1 MQSSQ
6 LRRLLYYKAFG
17 YRYVSAEI
25 LSGSARFFK
34 ALDALQSAT
43 AECNL
48 CELAKTR
55 TGSAEQN
62 FKNFKTIKNF
72 KNSKTPANVK
82 LMIVALAPG
91 ADWGFGG
98 GLEAEVAAALDQI
111 CAPEQI
117 YFSFL
122 IRCTVPQNRRINS
135 EMILKCAPYLTDE
148 IKILKPKVVLCLG
161 ELCCKIV
168 LRNGDL
174 AGMDALH
181 GSVFNEGGISFVP
194 SFDPAFIAQNPSKA
208 ELFKEDLQKIKE
220 LL

>member
-17 YRYVSAEI
+17 YRYVGAEI
-25 LSGSARFFK
+25 LSGGARFFK
-34 ALDALQSAT
+34 ALDALKSAT

-55 TGSAEQN
+55 TSSSEQN
-62 FKNFKTIKNF
+62 FKNLKTIKNF
-72 KNSKTPANVK
+72 KTPTSIK

-91 ADWGFGG
+91 VSEGFGG
-98 GLEAEVAAALDQI
+98 GLEAEIEAALDQI
-111 CAPEQI
+111 CAPEEI

-122 IRCTVPQNRRINS
+122 IRCVVPQNRRVNS

-174 AGMDALH
+174 AGMDVLH

-208 ELFKEDLQKIKE
+208 ELFKEDLQRIKE

>member
-17 YRYVSAEI
+17 YRYVGAEI
-25 LSGSARFFK
+25 LSGGARFFK
-34 ALDALQSAT
+34 ALDTLKSAT

-55 TGSAEQN
+55 TSSSEQN

-72 KNSKTPANVK
+72 KTPASVK
-82 LMIVALAPG
+82 LMIVALEPG
-91 ADWGFGG
+91 ASEGFGG
-98 GLEAEVAAALDQI
+98 GLEAEVVAALDQI
-111 CAPEQI
+111 CTPEEI

-122 IRCTVPQNRRINS
+122 IRCAVPQNRRISS
-135 EMILKCAPYLTDE
+135 EIILKCAPYLTDE

-174 AGMDALH
+174 AGMDVLH

>member
-25 LSGSARFFK
+25 LSGGARFFK
-34 ALDALQSAT
+34 ALDALKSAT

-55 TGSAEQN
+55 AGSGEQN

-72 KNSKTPANVK
+72 KAPASVK
-82 LMIVALAPG
+82 LMIVALAPSSSE
-91 ADWGFGG
+91 GFGS
-98 GLEAEVAAALDQI
+98 GLEAEVVAALDQI
-111 CAPEQI
+111 CAPEEI

-122 IRCTVPQNRRINS
+122 IRCAVPQNRRISS
-135 EMILKCAPYLTDE
+135 EIILKCAPYLTDE

>member
-25 LSGSARFFK
+25 LSGGARFFK
-34 ALDALQSAT
+34 ALDALKSAT

-55 TGSAEQN
+55 TSSSEQN

-72 KNSKTPANVK
+72 KAPADVK

-91 ADWGFGG
+91 SSEGVSG

-111 CAPEQI
+111 CAPEEI

-122 IRCTVPQNRRINS
+122 IRCAVPQNRRISS
-135 EMILKCAPYLTDE
+135 EIILK
-148 IKILKPKVVLCLG
+148 
-161 ELCCKIV
+161 
-168 LRNGDL
+168 
-174 AGMDALH
+174 
-181 GSVFNEGGISFVP
+181 
-194 SFDPAFIAQNPSKA
+194 
-208 ELFKEDLQKIKE
+208 
-220 LL
+220 

>member
-25 LSGSARFFK
+25 LSGGARFFK
-34 ALDALQSAT
+34 ALDALKSAT

-55 TGSAEQN
+55 TSSSEQN

-72 KNSKTPANVK
+72 KTPANVK
-82 LMIVALAPG
+82 LMIVALAPSSSE
-91 ADWGFGG
+91 GFGC

-111 CAPEQI
+111 CAPKEI

-122 IRCTVPQNRRINS
+122 IRCAVPQNRRISS
-135 EMILKCAPYLTDE
+135 EIILKCAPYLTDE
-148 IKILKPKVVLCLG
+148 IKILKPKIVLCLG

-174 AGMDALH
+174 AGMDVLH

-208 ELFKEDLQKIKE
+208 ELFKEDLQKIKG

>member
-17 YRYVSAEI
+17 YRYVGAEI
-25 LSGSARFFK
+25 LSGGERFFK
-34 ALDALQSAT
+34 ALDALKSAT

-55 TGSAEQN
+55 TKGSEQN
-62 FKNFKTIKNF
+62 FKNFK
-72 KNSKTPANVK
+72 NSKAPTGVK

-91 ADWGFGG
+91 VSEGFGG

-111 CAPEQI
+111 CAPEEI

-122 IRCTVPQNRRINS
+122 IKCAVPQNRRISS
-135 EMILKCAPYLTDE
+135 EIILKCAPYLTDE

>member
-25 LSGSARFFK
+25 LSGGERFFK
-34 ALDALQSAT
+34 ALDALKSAT

-55 TGSAEQN
+55 AGSGEQ
-62 FKNFKTIKNF
+62 NF
-72 KNSKTPANVK
+72 KNSKTSANVK

-91 ADWGFGG
+91 ANEGFGG
-98 GLEAEVAAALDQI
+98 GLEAEIEATLDQI
-111 CAPEQI
+111 CTPEQI
-117 YFSFL
+117 YLSFL
-122 IRCTVPQNRRINS
+122 IKCAVPQNRRISS
-135 EMILKCAPYLTDE
+135 EIILKCAPYLTDE

-161 ELCCKIV
+161 EICSKIV

-174 AGMDALH
+174 AGMDVLH

-208 ELFKEDLQKIKE
+208 ELFKEDLQKIKG

>member
-1 MQSSQ
+1 MQNSQ

-25 LSGSARFFK
+25 LSGGERFFK
-34 ALDALQSAT
+34 ALDALKSAT

-55 TGSAEQN
+55 AGSGEQN

-72 KNSKTPANVK
+72 KAPAGVK

-91 ADWGFGG
+91 ANEGFGG

-135 EMILKCAPYLTDE
+135 EIILKCAPYLTDE

-208 ELFKEDLQKIKE
+208 ELFKEDLQKIKG

>member
-25 LSGSARFFK
+25 LSGGARFSK
-34 ALDALQSAT
+34 ALDALKSAT

-55 TGSAEQN
+55 TSSSEQN

-72 KNSKTPANVK
+72 KAPAGVK

-91 ADWGFGG
+91 ASEGLGG
-98 GLEAEVAAALDQI
+98 SLEAEVAAALDQI
-111 CAPEQI
+111 CAPEEI

-122 IRCTVPQNRRINS
+122 IRCAVPQNRRVNS

-174 AGMDALH
+174 AGMDVLH

-208 ELFKEDLQKIKE
+208 ELFKEDLQKIKG

>member
-17 YRYVSAEI
+17 YRYVGAEI
-25 LSGSARFFK
+25 LSGGARFFK
-34 ALDALQSAT
+34 ALDALKSAT

-55 TGSAEQN
+55 TSSSEQ
-62 FKNFKTIKNF
+62 NFKTIKNF
-72 KNSKTPANVK
+72 KAPASVK

-91 ADWGFGG
+91 VSEGFDG
-98 GLEAEVAAALDQI
+98 GLEAEVAATLDQI
-111 CAPEQI
+111 CAPEEI

-122 IRCTVPQNRRINS
+122 IRCAVPQNRRISS
-135 EMILKCAPYLTDE
+135 EIILKCAPYLTDE

-208 ELFKEDLQKIKE
+208 ELFKEDLQRIKE

>member
-25 LSGSARFFK
+25 LSGGARFFK
-34 ALDALQSAT
+34 ALDALKSAT

-55 TGSAEQN
+55 TSSSEQN

-72 KNSKTPANVK
+72 KAPAGVK

-91 ADWGFGG
+91 ASEGLGG
-98 GLEAEVAAALDQI
+98 SLEAEVAAALDQI
-111 CAPEQI
+111 CAPEEI
-117 YFSFL
+117 YYSFL
-122 IRCTVPQNRRINS
+122 IRCAVPQNRRVNS

-174 AGMDALH
+174 AGMDVLH

-208 ELFKEDLQKIKE
+208 ELFKEDLQKIKG

>member
-6 LRRLLYYKAFG
+6 LHRLLYYKAFG
-17 YRYVSAEI
+17 YHYVSAEI
-25 LSGSARFFK
+25 LSGGARFFK
-34 ALDALQSAT
+34 ALDALRSAT

-55 TGSAEQN
+55 TSSSEQN
-62 FKNFKTIKNF
+62 FKNFKT
-72 KNSKTPANVK
+72 SASVK
-82 LMIVALAPG
+82 LMIVALAPSSSE
-91 ADWGFGG
+91 GFGG
-98 GLEAEVAAALDQI
+98 SLEAEVIAVLDQI
-111 CAPEQI
+111 CAPEEI

-122 IRCTVPQNRRINS
+122 IRCAVPQNRRVSS

-174 AGMDALH
+174 AGMDVLH

-208 ELFKEDLQKIKE
+208 ELFKEDLQKIKG

>member
-17 YRYVSAEI
+17 YRYVGAEI
-25 LSGSARFFK
+25 LSGGARFFK
-34 ALDALQSAT
+34 ALDALKSAT

-55 TGSAEQN
+55 TSSSEQN
-62 FKNFKTIKNF
+62 FKNLKTIKNF
-72 KNSKTPANVK
+72 KTPTSIK

-91 ADWGFGG
+91 VSEGFGG
-98 GLEAEVAAALDQI
+98 GLEAEIEAALDQI
-111 CAPEQI
+111 CAPEEI

-122 IRCTVPQNRRINS
+122 IRCAVPQNRRVNS

-208 ELFKEDLQKIKE
+208 ELFKEDLQRIKE

>member
-17 YRYVSAEI
+17 YRYVGAEI
-25 LSGSARFFK
+25 LSGGARFFK
-34 ALDALQSAT
+34 ALDALKSAT

-55 TGSAEQN
+55 TSSSEQ
-62 FKNFKTIKNF
+62 NFKTIKNF
-72 KNSKTPANVK
+72 KAPASVK

-91 ADWGFGG
+91 VSEGFDG
-98 GLEAEVAAALDQI
+98 GLEAEVAATLDQI
-111 CAPEQI
+111 CAPEEI

-122 IRCTVPQNRRINS
+122 IRCAVPQNRRIS
-135 EMILKCAPYLTDE
+135 LEIILKCAPYLTDE

-208 ELFKEDLQKIKE
+208 ELFKDDLQKIKG

>member
-17 YRYVSAEI
+17 YRYVGAEI
-25 LSGSARFFK
+25 LSGGARFFK

-43 AECNL
+43 SECNL

-55 TGSAEQN
+55 TSSSEQN

-72 KNSKTPANVK
+72 KTPASVK

-91 ADWGFGG
+91 SNEGVSG

-111 CAPEQI
+111 CPPEEI

-122 IRCTVPQNRRINS
+122 IRCAVPQNRRVSS
-135 EMILKCAPYLTDE
+135 EIILKCAPYLTDE

-194 SFDPAFIAQNPSKA
+194 SYDPAFIAQNPSKA

>member
-17 YRYVSAEI
+17 YRYVGAEI
-25 LSGSARFFK
+25 LSGGARFFK
-34 ALDALQSAT
+34 ALDALKSAT

-55 TGSAEQN
+55 AGSGEQN

-82 LMIVALAPG
+82 LMIVALSPSVSE
-91 ADWGFGG
+91 GFGG
-98 GLEAEVAAALDQI
+98 GLEAEIEAALDQI
-111 CAPEQI
+111 CAPEEI

-122 IRCTVPQNRRINS
+122 IRCAVPQNRRVSS
-135 EMILKCAPYLTDE
+135 EIILKCAPYLTDE
-148 IKILKPKVVLCLG
+148 IEILKPKVVLCLG

-174 AGMDALH
+174 AGMDVLH

-208 ELFKEDLQKIKE
+208 ELFKEDLQKIRE

>member
-1 MQSSQ
+1 VQNSQ

-25 LSGSARFFK
+25 LSGGERFFK
-34 ALDALQSAT
+34 ALDALKSAT

-55 TGSAEQN
+55 AGSGEQN

-72 KNSKTPANVK
+72 KAPAGVK

-91 ADWGFGG
+91 ANEGFGG

-135 EMILKCAPYLTDE
+135 EIILKCAPYLTDE

-208 ELFKEDLQKIKE
+208 ELFKEDLQKIKG

>member
-17 YRYVSAEI
+17 YRYVGAEI
-25 LSGSARFFK
+25 LSGGARFFK
-34 ALDALQSAT
+34 ALDALKSAT

-55 TGSAEQN
+55 TKGGEQN

-72 KNSKTPANVK
+72 KTPASIK
-82 LMIVALAPG
+82 LMIVALAPSSSE
-91 ADWGFGG
+91 GFGG
-98 GLEAEVAAALDQI
+98 SLEAEVAAALDQI
-111 CAPEQI
+111 CAPEEI

-122 IRCTVPQNRRINS
+122 IKCAVPQNRRISS
-135 EMILKCAPYLTDE
+135 EIILKCAPYLTDE

-161 ELCCKIV
+161 EICCKIV

-174 AGMDALH
+174 AGMDVLH

>member
-17 YRYVSAEI
+17 YRYVGAEI
-25 LSGSARFFK
+25 LSGGARFFK
-34 ALDALQSAT
+34 ALDTLKSAT
-43 AECNL
+43 YECNL

-55 TGSAEQN
+55 TTSSEQN
-62 FKNFKTIKNF
+62 FKNF
-72 KNSKTPANVK
+72 KTPANVK

-91 ADWGFGG
+91 ANEGFGG
-98 GLEAEVAAALDQI
+98 GLEAEVVAALDQI
-111 CAPEQI
+111 CAPEEI

-122 IRCTVPQNRRINS
+122 IRCAVPQNRRISS
-135 EMILKCAPYLTDE
+135 EIILKCAPYLTDE

-174 AGMDALH
+174 AGMDTLH

-208 ELFKEDLQKIKE
+208 ELFKVDLQKIKE

>member
-17 YRYVSAEI
+17 YHYVSAEI
-25 LSGSARFFK
+25 LSGGARFFK
-34 ALDALQSAT
+34 ALDALKSAT

-62 FKNFKTIKNF
+62 FKNFKT
-72 KNSKTPANVK
+72 PASVK
-82 LMIVALAPG
+82 LMIVALAPSSSE
-91 ADWGFGG
+91 GFGG

-111 CAPEQI
+111 CPPEEI

-122 IRCTVPQNRRINS
+122 IRCAVPQNRRVS
-135 EMILKCAPYLTDE
+135 LEMILKCAPYLTDE

>member
-25 LSGSARFFK
+25 LSGGERFFK
-34 ALDALQSAT
+34 ALDALKSAT

-55 TGSAEQN
+55 TGSGEQN
-62 FKNFKTIKNF
+62 FKNFKTIKN
-72 KNSKTPANVK
+72 SKTPAGVK
-82 LMIVALAPG
+82 LMIVALEPNAG
-91 ADWGFGG
+91 WGSGG

-122 IRCTVPQNRRINS
+122 IKCAVPQNRRISS
-135 EMILKCAPYLTDE
+135 EIILKCAPYLTDE

-174 AGMDALH
+174 AGMDVLH

>member
-17 YRYVSAEI
+17 YRYVGAEI
-25 LSGSARFFK
+25 LSGGERFFK
-34 ALDALQSAT
+34 ALDALKSAT

-55 TGSAEQN
+55 TKGSEQN
-62 FKNFKTIKNF
+62 FKNFK
-72 KNSKTPANVK
+72 NSKAPTDVK
-82 LMIVALAPG
+82 LMIVALSPG
-91 ADWGFGG
+91 VSEGFGG
-98 GLEAEVAAALDQI
+98 GLEAEVGAALDQI

-122 IRCTVPQNRRINS
+122 IKCAVPQNRRISS
-135 EMILKCAPYLTDE
+135 EIILKCAPYLTDE

-161 ELCCKIV
+161 EICCKIV

-208 ELFKEDLQKIKE
+208 ELFKEDLQRIKE

>member
-1 MQSSQ
+1 MQSLQ

-72 KNSKTPANVK
+72 KTPASVK

-91 ADWGFGG
+91 SSEGVSG
-98 GLEAEVAAALDQI
+98 GLEAEVAASLDQI
-111 CAPEQI
+111 CAPEEI

-122 IRCTVPQNRRINS
+122 IRCAVPQNRRVSS
-135 EMILKCAPYLTDE
+135 EIILKCAPYLTDE

-208 ELFKEDLQKIKE
+208 ELFEEDLQKIKG

>member
-25 LSGSARFFK
+25 LSGGERFFK
-34 ALDALQSAT
+34 ALDALKSAT

-55 TGSAEQN
+55 TGSGEQN

-72 KNSKTPANVK
+72 KNSKTPTNVK

-91 ADWGFGG
+91 ANEGFGG

-122 IRCTVPQNRRINS
+122 IKCAVPQNRRISS
-135 EMILKCAPYLTDE
+135 EIILKCAPYLTDE

-174 AGMDALH
+174 AGMDVLH

-220 LL
+220 LM

>member
-17 YRYVSAEI
+17 YRYVGAEI
-25 LSGSARFFK
+25 LSGGARFFK
-34 ALDALQSAT
+34 ALDALRSAT

-55 TGSAEQN
+55 TSSSEQN

-72 KNSKTPANVK
+72 KTPASVK

-91 ADWGFGG
+91 SNEGVSG

-111 CAPEQI
+111 CPPEEI

-122 IRCTVPQNRRINS
+122 IRCAVPQNRRVSS
-135 EMILKCAPYLTDE
+135 EIILKCAPYLTDE

-194 SFDPAFIAQNPSKA
+194 SYDPAFIAQNPSKA
-208 ELFKEDLQKIKE
+208 ELFKEDLQKIKG

>member
-17 YRYVSAEI
+17 YRYVGAEI
-25 LSGSARFFK
+25 LSGGARFFK
-34 ALDALQSAT
+34 ALDALKSAT

-55 TGSAEQN
+55 TSSSEQ
-62 FKNFKTIKNF
+62 NFKTIKNF
-72 KNSKTPANVK
+72 KAPASVK

-91 ADWGFGG
+91 VSEGFDG
-98 GLEAEVAAALDQI
+98 GLEAEVAATLDQI
-111 CAPEQI
+111 CAPEEI

-122 IRCTVPQNRRINS
+122 IRCAVPQNRRRSS
-135 EMILKCAPYLTDE
+135 EIILKCAPYLTDE

>member
-17 YRYVSAEI
+17 YRYVGAEI
-25 LSGSARFFK
+25 LSGGARFFK

-55 TGSAEQN
+55 TSSSEQ
-62 FKNFKTIKNF
+62 NFKTIKNF
-72 KNSKTPANVK
+72 KTPASVK

-91 ADWGFGG
+91 ASEGFGG

-111 CAPEQI
+111 CAPEEI

-122 IRCTVPQNRRINS
+122 IRCAVPQNRRISS

-208 ELFKEDLQKIKE
+208 ELFKEDLQKIKG

>member
-1 MQSSQ
+1 M
-6 LRRLLYYKAFG
+6 LYYKAFG
-17 YRYVSAEI
+17 YRYVGAEI
-25 LSGSARFFK
+25 LSGGARFFK
-34 ALDALQSAT
+34 ALDALKSAT

-48 CELAKTR
+48 CELAKMR
-55 TGSAEQN
+55 TEAREQN

-72 KNSKTPANVK
+72 KTPASIK
-82 LMIVALAPG
+82 LMIVALAPSSSE
-91 ADWGFGG
+91 GFGV

-111 CAPEQI
+111 CAPEEI

-122 IRCTVPQNRRINS
+122 IRCAVPQNRRISS
-135 EMILKCAPYLTDE
+135 EIILKCAPYLTDE

-208 ELFKEDLQKIKE
+208 ELFKEDLQMIKG

>member
-1 MQSSQ
+1 MQSLQ

-17 YRYVSAEI
+17 YRYVGAEI
-25 LSGSARFFK
+25 LSGGARFFK
-34 ALDALQSAT
+34 ALDALKSAT

-55 TGSAEQN
+55 TSSSEQN
-62 FKNFKTIKNF
+62 FKNFKTIKN
-72 KNSKTPANVK
+72 SKTPASVK
-82 LMIVALAPG
+82 LMIVALAPSSS
-91 ADWGFGG
+91 DGFSG

-111 CAPEQI
+111 CAPEEI
-117 YFSFL
+117 HFSFL
-122 IRCTVPQNRRINS
+122 IRCAVPQNRRVSS

-161 ELCCKIV
+161 EICCKIV

-174 AGMDALH
+174 AGMDVLH
-181 GSVFNEGGISFVP
+181 GSVFNEGGIGFVP
-194 SFDPAFIAQNPSKA
+194 SFDPVFIAQNPSKA

>member
-17 YRYVSAEI
+17 YRYVGAEI
-25 LSGSARFFK
+25 LSGGARFFK
-34 ALDALQSAT
+34 ALDALKSAT

-72 KNSKTPANVK
+72 KTPASIK
-82 LMIVALAPG
+82 LMIVALAPSSSE
-91 ADWGFGG
+91 GFSG

-111 CAPEQI
+111 CAPEEI

-122 IRCTVPQNRRINS
+122 IRCAVPQNRRISS

-161 ELCCKIV
+161 EICSKIV

-208 ELFKEDLQKIKE
+208 ELFKEDLQKIKG

>member
-17 YRYVSAEI
+17 YRYVGAEI
-25 LSGSARFFK
+25 LSGGARFFK
-34 ALDALQSAT
+34 ALDALKSAT

-55 TGSAEQN
+55 TSSSEQ
-62 FKNFKTIKNF
+62 NFKTIKNF
-72 KNSKTPANVK
+72 KTPASVK
-82 LMIVALAPG
+82 LMIVALVPG
-91 ADWGFGG
+91 VSEGFGG
-98 GLEAEVAAALDQI
+98 GLEAEIAAALDQI
-111 CAPEQI
+111 CAPEEI

-122 IRCTVPQNRRINS
+122 IRCAVPQNRRISS
-135 EMILKCAPYLTDE
+135 EIILKCAPYLTDE

-208 ELFKEDLQKIKE
+208 ELFKEDLQKIRE

>member
-17 YRYVSAEI
+17 YRYVGAEI
-25 LSGSARFFK
+25 LSGGERFFK
-34 ALDALQSAT
+34 ALDALKSAT

-55 TGSAEQN
+55 TSSSEQ
-62 FKNFKTIKNF
+62 NFKTIKNF
-72 KNSKTPANVK
+72 KTPASVK
-82 LMIVALAPG
+82 LMIVALVPG
-91 ADWGFGG
+91 VSEGFGG
-98 GLEAEVAAALDQI
+98 GLEAEIAAALDQI
-111 CAPEQI
+111 CAPEEI

-122 IRCTVPQNRRINS
+122 IRCAVPQNRRISS
-135 EMILKCAPYLTDE
+135 EIILKCAPYLTDE

-208 ELFKEDLQKIKE
+208 ELFKEDLQKIRE

>member
-1 MQSSQ
+1 VQSSQ

-25 LSGSARFFK
+25 LSGGARFSK
-34 ALDALQSAT
+34 ALDALKSAT

-55 TGSAEQN
+55 TSSSEQN

-72 KNSKTPANVK
+72 KAPAGVK

-91 ADWGFGG
+91 ASEGLGG
-98 GLEAEVAAALDQI
+98 SLEAEVAAALDQI
-111 CAPEQI
+111 CAPEEI

-122 IRCTVPQNRRINS
+122 IRCAVPQNRRVNS

-174 AGMDALH
+174 AGMDVLH

-208 ELFKEDLQKIKE
+208 ELFKEDLQKIKG

>member
-17 YRYVSAEI
+17 YRYVGAEI
-25 LSGSARFFK
+25 LSGGARFFK
-34 ALDALQSAT
+34 ALDALKSTT

-72 KNSKTPANVK
+72 KTPASVK

-91 ADWGFGG
+91 VSEGFGG
-98 GLEAEVAAALDQI
+98 SLEAEIEAALDQI
-111 CAPEQI
+111 CAPEEI

-122 IRCTVPQNRRINS
+122 IRCAVPQNRRVSS

-174 AGMDALH
+174 AGMDVLH

>member
-17 YRYVSAEI
+17 YRYVGAEI
-25 LSGSARFFK
+25 LSGGARFFK
-34 ALDALQSAT
+34 ALDALKSAT

-55 TGSAEQN
+55 TSSSEQN
-62 FKNFKTIKNF
+62 FKNLKTIKNF
-72 KNSKTPANVK
+72 KTPTSIK

-91 ADWGFGG
+91 VSEGFGG
-98 GLEAEVAAALDQI
+98 GLEAEIEAALDQI
-111 CAPEQI
+111 CAPEEI

-122 IRCTVPQNRRINS
+122 IRCAVPQNRRVNS

>member
-1 MQSSQ
+1 VQSSQ

-17 YRYVSAEI
+17 YRYVGAEI
-25 LSGSARFFK
+25 LSGDARFFK
-34 ALDALQSAT
+34 ALDALKSAIS
-43 AECNL
+43 ECNL

-55 TGSAEQN
+55 TSSSEQN

-72 KNSKTPANVK
+72 KAPASIK
-82 LMIVALAPG
+82 LMIVALAPSSSE
-91 ADWGFGG
+91 GFGG
-98 GLEAEVAAALDQI
+98 GLEAEIEAALDQI
-111 CAPEQI
+111 CAPEEI

-122 IRCTVPQNRRINS
+122 IRCVVPQNRRISS

-208 ELFKEDLQKIKE
+208 ELFKEDLQKIKG

>member
-17 YRYVSAEI
+17 YRYVGAEI
-25 LSGSARFFK
+25 LSGDARFFK
-34 ALDALQSAT
+34 ALDALKSAIS
-43 AECNL
+43 ECNL

-55 TGSAEQN
+55 TSSSEQN

-72 KNSKTPANVK
+72 KAPASIK
-82 LMIVALAPG
+82 LMIVALAPSSSE
-91 ADWGFGG
+91 GFGG
-98 GLEAEVAAALDQI
+98 GLEAEIEAALDQI
-111 CAPEQI
+111 CAPEEI

-122 IRCTVPQNRRINS
+122 IRCVVPQNRRISS

>member
-17 YRYVSAEI
+17 YRYVGAEI
-25 LSGSARFFK
+25 LSGGARFFK
-34 ALDALQSAT
+34 ALDALKSAT

-55 TGSAEQN
+55 TEAREQN

-72 KNSKTPANVK
+72 KTPASVK
-82 LMIVALAPG
+82 LMIVALAPSSSDG
-91 ADWGFGG
+91 VSG

-111 CAPEQI
+111 CAPEEI

-122 IRCTVPQNRRINS
+122 IRCAVPQNRRVSS
-135 EMILKCAPYLTDE
+135 EIILKCAPYLTDE